1 MFSFRILMERVLSI
15 PPAAVSRSS
24 SSDRMLLIGRLA
36 LVVLILTDT
45 VFLTLLSRV
54 VR

>member
-1 MFSFRILMERVLSI
+1 LSELEDVFV
-15 PPAAVSRSS
+15 PHPYTPVGQRSS
-24 SSDRMLLIGRLA
+24 SSDRMLLIGGLA

-45 VFLTLLSRV
+45 VFLTLSSRA